1 LEVYGRFSKNCRA
14 DKMVS
19 MGYNTY
25 GRMREVR
32 TTHAVQENLGRA
44 KTLPLE
50 APQLYHYK

>member
-1 LEVYGRFSKNCRA
+1 
-14 DKMVS
+14 MMS

-44 KTLPLE
+44 KTVPLE
-50 APQLYHYK
+50 APQLYRYK